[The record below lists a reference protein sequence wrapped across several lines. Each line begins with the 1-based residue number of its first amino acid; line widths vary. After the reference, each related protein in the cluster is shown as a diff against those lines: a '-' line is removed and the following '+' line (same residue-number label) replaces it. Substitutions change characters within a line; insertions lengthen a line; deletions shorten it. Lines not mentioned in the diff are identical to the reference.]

1 VRLELLIHPVT
12 AVRWG
17 DTTALDR
24 TTLVVARDDLARHLL
39 EDRRLADVDLQ
50 LVQPGESCR
59 IAPVF
64 DIVEPRAKL
73 AGGID
78 FPGVLGPASGAGEGQ
93 TAVLRGAAVVVV
105 DPGDVPFPAGV
116 LDTSGPAGALSQF
129 ATIHNV
135 VVLPRLA
142 PDLDRPE
149 QFNAL
154 RHASLRAA
162 VYLARVA
169 PPGTRNTASV
179 PPPTRE
185 VYEIPPLTDSALPR
199 VAYVFQFHS
208 HQRPTHPGEPVL
220 YGDNVRQFLPTIL
233 HPNEILD
240 GALLRSYRGMGMET
254 YSIQNHPI
262 IRELYQ
268 RHGRELVFAGVVVTV
283 AQNTAGER
291 ERAVTMA
298 ANLVAHTLRADG
310 AVLNKSGGG
319 APHVDMAQVGHRLE
333 QMGVRTA
340 LLAWDLSGEGG
351 GGAEGSALFNYA
363 TLDAIVN
370 YGSYG
375 FTVAAPA
382 VERVLAGD
390 PARVTAL
397 AGPLTLNANTI
408 CGAMDQLG
416 AGRLTA
422 VTY

>member
-1 VRLELLIHPVT
+1 MRLELLIHPVT

-179 PPPTRE
+179 PPRPATSA
-185 VYEIPPLTDSALPR
+185 PPQSPLT
-199 VAYVFQFHS
+199 
-208 HQRPTHPGEPVL
+208 PG
-220 YGDNVRQFLPTIL
+220 R
-233 HPNEILD
+233 
-240 GALLRSYRGMGMET
+240 
-254 YSIQNHPI
+254 
-262 IRELYQ
+262 
-268 RHGRELVFAGVVVTV
+268 
-283 AQNTAGER
+283 
-291 ERAVTMA
+291 
-298 ANLVAHTLRADG
+298 
-310 AVLNKSGGG
+310 
-319 APHVDMAQVGHRLE
+319 
-333 QMGVRTA
+333 
-340 LLAWDLSGEGG
+340 
-351 GGAEGSALFNYA
+351 
-363 TLDAIVN
+363 
-370 YGSYG
+370 
-375 FTVAAPA
+375 
-382 VERVLAGD
+382 
-390 PARVTAL
+390 
-397 AGPLTLNANTI
+397 
-408 CGAMDQLG
+408 G
-416 AGRLTA
+416 AG
-422 VTY
+422 